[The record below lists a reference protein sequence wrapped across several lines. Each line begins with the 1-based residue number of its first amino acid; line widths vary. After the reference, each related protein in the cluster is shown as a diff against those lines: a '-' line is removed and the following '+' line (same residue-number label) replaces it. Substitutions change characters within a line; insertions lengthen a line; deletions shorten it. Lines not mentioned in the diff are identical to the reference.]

1 MKMTKSSNKDSSL
14 LFLEGMNMKESRM
27 QRNCERCRLR
37 KSQETY
43 LGIVF
48 DYRTCPFV
56 CVENKLYDNLKRK
69 KKEMRLAY

>member
-1 MKMTKSSNKDSSL
+1 MR
-14 LFLEGMNMKESRM
+14 EARM
-27 QRNCERCRLR
+27 QRNCDRCKLR

-48 DYRTCPFV
+48 DYKTCPFV
-56 CVENKLYDNLKRK
+56 CVENKLYDSLKRK

>member
-1 MKMTKSSNKDSSL
+1 
-14 LFLEGMNMKESRM
+14 MKESRM

-69 KKEMRLAY
+69 KERTAFGLLRKEKQNE